1 MIGTKA
7 ILEFTMVDAD
17 CGEVQVYW
25 LHGVAYDTPLI
36 ETDASMSPIRGVGTR
51 MKFVVRL

>member
-17 CGEVQVYW
+17 CDEVQVYW
-25 LHGVAYDTPLI
+25 LDSAAYDTPLI
-36 ETDASMSPIRGVGTR
+36 ETDASMSPIRVVGTR